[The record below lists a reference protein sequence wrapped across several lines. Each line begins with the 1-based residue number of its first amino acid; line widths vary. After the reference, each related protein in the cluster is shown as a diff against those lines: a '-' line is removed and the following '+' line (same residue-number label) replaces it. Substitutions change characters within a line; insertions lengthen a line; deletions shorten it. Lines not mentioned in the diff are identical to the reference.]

1 MKLTKEQIKEIEE
14 DIVFMDDSKYGDY
27 DSFEDAMDDLEN
39 VVPKL
44 LKRRKDLGLE
54 LDLF

>member
-1 MKLTKEQIKEIEE
+1 
-14 DIVFMDDSKYGDY
+14 MDDSKYGDY
-27 DSFEDAMDDLEN
+27 DTFEDAMDDLEN